1 MDPTTETTWPEDE
14 GQPVTGTTA
23 ITVIIH
29 QDNSWRCKG
38 TTKQGRRCWNY
49 HGKGEVY
56 CWVHREKNL

>member
-1 MDPTTETTWPEDE
+1 
-14 GQPVTGTTA
+14 VTGTTA

-49 HGKGEVY
+49 HGKGKVY